1 MSRDTFYMS
10 YLIHL
15 LRAWIVMNAGS
26 MAIEGI
32 SVIINGNLRA
42 LEAQM
47 TQVVKPERKKIRKLK
62 SS

>member
-1 MSRDTFYMS
+1 MSRDTFHMS
-10 YLIHL
+10 YLIRL
-15 LRAWIVMNAGS
+15 LRAWIVMSAGS

-32 SVIINGNLRA
+32 LVIINGNLRA

-47 TQVVKPERKKIRKLK
+47 TQVVKPERKKIRRLK